1 MENNSYSVQTNA
13 GKSFRTFLLTL
24 SVSLILFSGVYYFLT
39 TNASK
44 PESLNTSL
52 NEKVVTKV
60 TDNSN
65 TQNATQV
72 AGAAT
77 EKTVFGSIASKDTG
91 GQTRQVLAGATETSQ
106 TTTPAPVTGTTSV
119 TMGLFGALI
128 FFVASLFVVSK
139 NPRKLALSTFE
150 KSVTKSVDEDGSN

>member
-24 SVSLILFSGVYYFLT
+24 SVSLILFSAVYYFLT

-44 PESLNTSL
+44 QVALDTSP
-52 NEKVVTKV
+52 NGNVANNVYDNPVT
-60 TDNSN
+60 TNQGD
-65 TQNATQV
+65 V

-77 EKTVFGSIASKDTG
+77 AKTVFGDIASKDSG
-91 GQTRQVLAGATETSQ
+91 GQARQVLAGSTDTSQ

-119 TMGLFGALI
+119 TIGLFSALI
-128 FFVASLFVVSK
+128 FFVASLLVVSK
-139 NPRKLALSTFE
+139 NPRKLALNTFE
-150 KSVTKSVDEDGSN
+150 KNATKSVDKK